1 MREHEYEPIPGLPEQ
16 LPAGEYIVWQG
27 RPDARAVARRVFY
40 TWHLAVYFSLLIALH
55 VVYRLMDG
63 ALLADILLD
72 SAWQAGLAA
81 IAMGVLTGVASL
93 YAKGTIITFTN
104 RRMVMRSGIAVPMIV
119 NIPWCNVAGAGLHVH
134 NDGTGDFLLTP
145 SDDQRLYY
153 FMLWPFVRPLGFRP
167 VQPLLRGIREPEAV
181 AQQLADIIR
190 ERHAKG
196 ETLRPAAVSATEDR
210 GESHEQ
216 QPVPAV

>member
-27 RPDARAVARRVFY
+27 RPDATAVARRVFY
-40 TWHLAVYFSLLIALH
+40 TRHLAVYFALLIVLH

-63 ALLADILLD
+63 AVLANILLD

-81 IAMGVLTGVASL
+81 VAMGVLGGVAKL

-119 NIPWCNVAGAGLHVH
+119 NVPWRNIASAGLHVH
-134 NDGTGDFLLTP
+134 TDGTGDFLMTP
-145 SDDQRLYY
+145 TDDQRLYY

-167 VQPLLRGIREPEAV
+167 VQPLLRGIRDPEAV
-181 AQQLADIIR
+181 ARELADIIR
-190 ERHAKG
+190 DG
-196 ETLRPAAVSATEDR
+196 ENQGATLRPENVSA
-210 GESHEQ
+210 GENSGNTHEQ
-216 QPVPAV
+216 QPIPAV